1 MRITLFIAASAALA
15 LAACQPPAPQNEAP
29 NTVNEAAEEANAA
42 GNQAGALNDADA
54 QIAAMAPGL
63 RDGTLFR
70 AILDLKTPCNGVEGS
85 ARIADKNGHPTWRAD
100 CKDKGPSY
108 AIEVPPDGMLQ
119 VTGPYPHGQP
129 AE

>member
-1 MRITLFIAASAALA
+1 MRFTLVITACAALA
-15 LAACQPPAPQNEAP
+15 LAACQPPAPQNNAAVNESAAEA
-29 NTVNEAAEEANAA
+29 NTVGNAAEP
-42 GNQAGALNDADA
+42 GNDVGA
-54 QIAAMAPGL
+54 QMAAMAPGL

-129 AE
+129 AQ

>member
-1 MRITLFIAASAALA
+1 MRFTLVITACAALA
-15 LAACQPPAPQNEAP
+15 LTACQPPAPR
-29 NTVNEAAEEANAA
+29 NEAAVNESAVEANAV
-42 GNQAGALNDADA
+42 GNAAEPGNDVGA
-54 QIAAMAPGL
+54 QMAAMAPGL

-85 ARIADKNGHPTWRAD
+85 ARIADKNGHPVWRAD

-129 AE
+129 AQ